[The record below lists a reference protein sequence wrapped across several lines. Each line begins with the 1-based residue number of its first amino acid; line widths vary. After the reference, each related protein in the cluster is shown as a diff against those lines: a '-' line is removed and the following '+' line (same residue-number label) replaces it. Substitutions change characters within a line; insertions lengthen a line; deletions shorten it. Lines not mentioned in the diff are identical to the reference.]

1 MGAVLGRFLKV
12 MAFTAVLAA
21 LGPVLIAG
29 AIYFIAGSSGGHLRE
44 DLNYEEHIV
53 PVLGALVKW
62 FLVMFT
68 IGFVTFL
75 IGMSTTSTVP
85 FNDREAFIARL
96 DAAAK
101 SVRYRPKM
109 REGNLFV
116 YKPPFISP
124 LAEKIHI
131 EVGESA
137 ARVRAPWNLTRKLK
151 KQLTQA

>member
-29 AIYFIAGSSGGHLRE
+29 AIYFIAGGSHLRE

-68 IGFVTFL
+68 IGFVMFL
-75 IGMSTTSTVP
+75 IGMSKKITVP
-85 FNDREAFIARL
+85 FNNREAFIARL
-96 DAAAK
+96 DAAAR
-101 SVRYRPKM
+101 SVRYRPKR
-109 REGNLFV
+109 REGDRFV

-151 KQLTQA
+151 KNLTQA

>member
-12 MAFTAVLAA
+12 MTFTAVLAA

-29 AIYFIAGSSGGHLRE
+29 AIYFIAGGSSHLRE

-53 PVLGALVKW
+53 PLLGALVKW

-68 IGFVTFL
+68 IGFVMFL

-85 FNDREAFIARL
+85 FDDREAFIARL

-151 KQLTQA
+151 KNLTQS